1 LQGWQSLQETAEAL
15 ALEVEVVEKE
25 EKINGIVTTAT
36 ADWASDLAPAV
47 TVMPVVPVVVVPVVV
62 VQGTKTTLTG
72 NHETTIDGVAV
83 ATTTTTIKDVAERHN
98 HPQHQER
105 TAGGTYKRK
114 QGTAK

>member
-1 LQGWQSLQETAEAL
+1 MQGWQSLQETAEAL

>member
-1 LQGWQSLQETAEAL
+1 MQGWQSLQETAEAL

-83 ATTTTTIKDVAERHN
+83 ATTTTTIKESITKSKGCGSTNMHKKSGKNTWVCIRE
-98 HPQHQER
+98 
-105 TAGGTYKRK
+105 
-114 QGTAK
+114 